1 MDNFPLVTIFG
12 LVKNQAI
19 TNADLPIGLSI
30 LRTDNIDLMEHKA
43 IFLAQRQ
50 NYAENLVVGSFAK
63 VSCQKKSDC
72 TKNVPD
78 L

>member
-1 MDNFPLVTIFG
+1 MDNFPIVTIFG

-19 TNADLPIGLSI
+19 TNAGLPTGLPIFG
-30 LRTDNIDLMEHKA
+30 TDNIDLTEHKA

-50 NYAENLVVGSFAK
+50 NYVENLVVGSFVK

-72 TKNVPD
+72 SKNVPD